1 MVCPQSLVLSFETT
15 VSSSNGGLWFKR
27 RTTVYGLQPYAGGR
41 MGMGCDCG
49 CWCRSLPR
57 AWMLRCAQIAASGSM
72 ARHLLGMAKG
82 LIQQVRPRQEWK
94 RPGAP
99 PYGEGGALGSRTTGL
114 LRSYSEPSDFTRG
127 SFFTPKCSEASPKSR
142 KNWQVNG
149 LTDGYAPYTAVEA
162 LLRSY
167 SEMLRRS
174 TKASSTAQDRS
185 WKYRAM

>member
-1 MVCPQSLVLSFETT
+1 MADPQINGRLANEVGASRMVCPQSLVLSFETT

-27 RTTVYGLQPYAGGR
+27 RTTVYRLQPYAGGR
-41 MGMGCDCG
+41 MGMERDCG

-57 AWMLRCAQIAASGSM
+57 AWMLRCAQIATSGSM

-99 PYGEGGALGSRTTGL
+99 PYGEGGGLDSRTTG
-114 LRSYSEPSDFTRG
+114 
-127 SFFTPKCSEASPKSR
+127 
-142 KNWQVNG
+142 
-149 LTDGYAPYTAVEA
+149 